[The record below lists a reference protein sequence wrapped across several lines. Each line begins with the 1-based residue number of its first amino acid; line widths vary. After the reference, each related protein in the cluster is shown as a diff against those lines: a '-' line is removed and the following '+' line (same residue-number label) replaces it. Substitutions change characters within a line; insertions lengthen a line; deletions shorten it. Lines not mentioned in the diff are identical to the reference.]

1 MPRRAVSKPVEEPK
15 PDEVQPQPVVEPAP
29 VSATEADVP
38 EAGPVE
44 EPKADEL
51 ERLTVLSVFAHAT
64 LKTGEV
70 KMLSKGDVVEADKY
84 DEKSMAHLR
93 AIGFIG

>member
-1 MPRRAVSKPVEEPK
+1 MPRRAVSKPVEDPT

-29 VSATEADVP
+29 VPDPTAIVP
-38 EAGPVE
+38 EAAPVE
-44 EPKADEL
+44 EPKADEP

-84 DEKSMAHLR
+84 DEKSLAHLVG
-93 AIGFIG
+93 IGFIG